1 MEEIFARADAGE
13 DIAAVA
19 KEYGYNGME
28 DSLSVGVYD
37 RDENAVRALTL
48 AAGESMTFLS
58 DEHTL
63 CGIYCLDAQDA
74 ELTVEDVN
82 FDGTGDLSV
91 LAWNTTGANLPR
103 YYWLWNEENQR
114 FEYAFC
120 LSNLEVDAEN
130 RQLVTSTRENAVTYV
145 TEYYEYAA
153 DGSIRL
159 TRRVTDEYFPAE

>member
-1 MEEIFARADAGE
+1 M
-13 DIAAVA
+13 A

-74 ELTVEDVN
+74 ELTAQRKEQMQDGGKGGIFPGASGSVES
-82 FDGTGDLSV
+82 GGGD
-91 LAWNTTGANLPR
+91 P
-103 YYWLWNEENQR
+103 
-114 FEYAFC
+114 
-120 LSNLEVDAEN
+120 
-130 RQLVTSTRENAVTYV
+130 
-145 TEYYEYAA
+145 
-153 DGSIRL
+153 
-159 TRRVTDEYFPAE
+159 

>member
-1 MEEIFARADAGE
+1 MRYYVFAVSLYGTDGVDGLPTQEEAERRMEEIFARADAGE

-74 ELTVEDVN
+74 ELTAQRKEQMQ
-82 FDGTGDLSV
+82 
-91 LAWNTTGANLPR
+91 
-103 YYWLWNEENQR
+103 EE
-114 FEYAFC
+114 A
-120 LSNLEVDAEN
+120 
-130 RQLVTSTRENAVTYV
+130 RE
-145 TEYYEYAA
+145 
-153 DGSIRL
+153 
-159 TRRVTDEYFPAE
+159 EYFRGLLDQWKAEAEICENIGRDAFSRIL